1 MNNEIISGCDEL
13 GVLLMGHSYKSWW
26 TGMQTSIEEARR
38 VAPNQNA
45 TTIQVAASI
54 LGAVDWMLKTPTAG
68 VHVPDELPWRD
79 VLEVATPYVGT
90 TWSGP
95 LDWDPVSTHVD
106 WFDQWSGRTLDVE
119 DPWQFTNFLVE

>member
-1 MNNEIISGCDEL
+1 
-13 GVLLMGHSYKSWW
+13 
-26 TGMQTSIEEARR
+26 
-38 VAPNQNA
+38 
-45 TTIQVAASI
+45 
-54 LGAVDWMLKTPTAG
+54 

-79 VLEVATPYVGT
+79 VLDVAMPYVGT

-106 WFDQWSGRTLDVE
+106 WFDEWSGRTLDVD